1 MPRIVTT
8 VQIAGPVATVFAFA
22 TTPANWPRWH
32 PASVAVEGGDHPLI
46 VGEQVVEEFHA
57 AGRRGRVLWRVVRCE
72 PPWLWAIAAKNER
85 GQATITY
92 RLRHEGPATLFERE
106 LVYSPSGLG
115 RGLVDLL
122 VLRRRMAAESRLAL
136 QRLAEVLE
144 GTPS

>member
-72 PPWLWAIAAKNER
+72 PWAIAAKNER

-92 RLRHEGPATLFERE
+92 RLRHE
-106 LVYSPSGLG
+106 LVYRPSGLG
-115 RGLVDLL
+115 LVLVDLL